1 MNKHQWKLPGKTN
14 KQANK
19 NAPKS
24 LTVKFALKWFLTKVS
39 GTTCSCVL
47 ETETPNV

>member
-1 MNKHQWKLPGKTN
+1 METSWKN
-14 KQANK
+14 KQENK
-19 NAPKS
+19 NAQKP

-39 GTTCSCVL
+39 GSTYTCVL